1 MHFAWKH
8 GIRNNRLGINL
19 PQNVMGK
26 WGYMS
31 AHKMSSNSGKTVNL
45 VQMAYYSKLQGVS
58 YWKLS
63 IG

>member
-1 MHFAWKH
+1 
-8 GIRNNRLGINL
+8 
-19 PQNVMGK
+19 MGK
-26 WGYMS
+26 RGYMP

-58 YWKLS
+58 YWKLN